1 MAITFNGS
9 NITFNSGSV
18 LQNPQYARTVYFTAC
33 LAYVTWDGTGAT
45 GANQTIKASARVSSV
60 GHSAVGVYT
69 INFSS
74 SLYNVPC
81 CIFGFA
87 EGESLTNS
95 SAASVE
101 SAAIG
106 SVTVNFE
113 DLDAGYVNSPWAS
126 GLFYG

>member
-1 MAITFNGS
+1 MAISISGS
-9 NITFNSGSV
+9 NLTFNSGSV

-33 LAYVTWDGTGAT
+33 LAYVTWNGTGAT
-45 GANQTIKASARVSSV
+45 GSNQTIRASAGVSSV

-74 SLYNVPC
+74 TLYNVPC

-101 SAAIG
+101 SKSTSAVAMQ
-106 SVTVNFE
+106 FE
-113 DLDAGYVNSPWAS
+113 DLDGAYVNSPWAS